1 MVTSVLVS
9 AEKRGLKFSYGDVF
23 NNPTARALAAFLSG
37 AGEKPTEEKDD
48 VAGYDYTAINDLLS
62 GNTLEAFLAGKRQ
75 KLGKN
80 ILLTGSTGFLGIHVL
95 RELIEQTGKDT
106 VIWCLLRG
114 KGSISAER
122 RLTEMLVYYFEKNYR
137 PLVGRRI
144 RLIQGDITGPEVFDS
159 LIASGTKFDLVVNC
173 AANVKHFSRG
183 DDILKV
189 NYIGVKNLVGFCMA
203 SGARLL
209 QVSTVSVGGMS
220 EGAVPAVMDERMLFF
235 GQNTDNQYV
244 VSKFLAERCI
254 LEKVAEGRLNA
265 KIVRVGNLSP
275 RAVDGEFQINFNSN
289 ASMGRLK
296 AYRMLGACPYP
307 LLEDRMEFSPI
318 DETARAVVLL
328 ATTPKANCVFHV
340 QNDHLLPM
348 DDILSRLRLDD
359 GSPLE
364 YVEMEAFTSR
374 LDEAKADPEKA
385 RVLSSILAYTQ
396 AEGQVQLVENQAS
409 SLYSM
414 QVLHRLG
421 FRWDETSSAYV
432 DMIFRILESFR
443 FFDA

>member
-1 MVTSVLVS
+1 
-9 AEKRGLKFSYGDVF
+9 
-23 NNPTARALAAFLSG
+23 
-37 AGEKPTEEKDD
+37 
-48 VAGYDYTAINDLLS
+48 
-62 GNTLEAFLAGKRQ
+62 
-75 KLGKN
+75 
-80 ILLTGSTGFLGIHVL
+80 
-95 RELIEQTGKDT
+95 
-106 VIWCLLRG
+106 
-114 KGSISAER
+114 
-122 RLTEMLVYYFEKNYR
+122 MLVYYFEKNYR
-137 PLVGRRI
+137 PLMGRRI
-144 RLIQGDITGPEVFDS
+144 RLVQGDITGPEIFDS

-189 NYIGVKNLVGFCMA
+189 NYVGVKNLVGFCMA
-203 SGARLL
+203 SGARLV

-220 EGAVPAVMDERMLFF
+220 EGSVPAVMDEQMLFF

-328 ATTPKANCVFHV
+328 ATTPKTNCVFHV

-348 DDILSRLRLDD
+348 DDILSRLRLDV

-364 YVEMEAFTSR
+364 YVEVDVFARR

-385 RVLSSILAYTQ
+385 RILSSILAYTQ
-396 AEGQVQLVENQAS
+396 AEGQVQLVENLGS
-409 SLYSM
+409 SVYSM

-421 FRWDETSSAYV
+421 FRWNETSSAYV
-432 DMIFRILESFR
+432 DMIFRILDSFR